1 MSDMEVLVGN
11 LLFYILQMLMI
22 TGGRVVRLA
31 ELGSI
36 KETEKDLAKVREDLD
51 RAVDGVRAQQIKKT
65 SEHLFF
71 VIIDSH
77 SRKPV
82 HSIIPTPTPS
92 PPFVW
97 VRAKARHEPPPLSS
111 QMSYTKPTSSPPMF
125 WNKIR
130 DKLERP
136 ITPTLPS
143 PTLPSPTL
151 QSVRPNHGPVSGG
164 GGILLTGYGFK
175 EGQDL
180 LVRFGDGTMPVRTVF
195 YTPSLLSCRLPP
207 SDSAR
212 TVIVTLY
219 RRDMSEIQSWRN
231 PTFEYT
237 DREG

>member
-1 MSDMEVLVGN
+1 
-11 LLFYILQMLMI
+11 MI

-71 VIIDSH
+71 VIIHSH

-92 PPFVW
+92 PRFV
-97 VRAKARHEPPPLSS
+97 RKKGKARQEPPPLSS
-111 QMSYTKPTSSPPMF
+111 QVSYTKPTSSPPMV
-125 WNKIR
+125 WHKIH
-130 DKLERP
+130 DELERP
-136 ITPTLPS
+136 ITRTLSS
-143 PTLPSPTL
+143 PTLL
-151 QSVRPNHGPVSGG
+151 SVHPNHGPISGG
-164 GGILLTGYGFK
+164 GVIALTGYDFS
-175 EGQDL
+175 EGQGL
-180 LVRFGDGTMPVRTVF
+180 LVRFGDGAMPVRTLF
-195 YTPSLLSCRLPP
+195 CTPILLTCTLPP

-237 DREG
+237 DRRVKNWPNCCSPVEPLRQV